1 MFRPLSMALL
11 FALPLPSAAQAGG
24 GEERAAP
31 TPAGMVVIE
40 AGSFVP
46 VYVMD
51 GDRIDVSPF
60 AIDRLPVTRGD
71 FAEFVR
77 ANPRWRRD
85 RVPSVFADPGY
96 LRDWPGVT
104 DPGQEADLRRP
115 VVNVSW
121 FAARSYCEWRAAR
134 LPTADEWELVAR
146 ADGRVRDASA
156 SVEFRRDVLAM
167 YTRPRIGLPAPVGSG
182 STNVWG
188 VSDLHDGVWEWVL
201 DFGGSFNSAD
211 SRATG
216 GRDRQ
221 LYCAAAANG
230 ARDTGDY
237 AAFLRY
243 SFRSTLRG
251 STTQPLLGFRCAS
264 DVATPPRVAPRVRA
278 SS

>member
-1 MFRPLSMALL
+1 MFRPLSIALL

-24 GEERAAP
+24 SAGRAAAI
-31 TPAGMVVIE
+31 PAGMVVIE

-46 VYVMD
+46 LYVMD
-51 GDRIDVSPF
+51 GDRIDVPRF
-60 AIDRLPVTRGD
+60 AIDRLPVTRGA

-104 DPGQEADLRRP
+104 DPGREADLRRP

-134 LPTADEWELVAR
+134 LPTADEWELVGR
-146 ADGRVRDASA
+146 ADGRVRDASGTD
-156 SVEFRRDVLAM
+156 EFRRDLLAM
-167 YTRPRIGLPAPVGSG
+167 YTRPRIGLPLPVGSG
-182 STNVWG
+182 TVNAYG
-188 VSDLHDGVWEWVL
+188 VGDLHDGVWEWVL
-201 DFGGSFNSAD
+201 DFGASFNSAD
-211 SRATG
+211 SRTTG
-216 GRDRQ
+216 DRDRQ
-221 LYCAAAANG
+221 LYCAAGANG

-251 STTQPLLGFRCAS
+251 STTQPLLGFRCAA
-264 DVATPPRVAPRVRA
+264 DLAVPARAQRPARVGT
-278 SS
+278 